1 MCGKLHKVPF
11 EDALDMTGFGKYNL
25 LMGVVCGFMIIAM
38 AFESLSVSYLVPA
51 SACELETTTLHQGF
65 MAAVP
70 VIGILATSHV
80 WGYLAD
86 MRGRRKIL
94 QLSLVLGFVTG
105 ALAAFSPHW
114 IVFCVLKFLSCTSV
128 SGTFALAF
136 TLLGET
142 TPRTKRNMVILMT
155 SSIYL
160 VSTGVMAVL
169 TIPVLPL
176 TFSYYVP
183 YLGIYF
189 NSWRLLNII
198 YSLPCAIAAAVAARV
213 DESPKY
219 LLTMGLAEEALN
231 VIKGIYVV
239 NTGKDL
245 EDFQVKSIILNEG
258 ATSQAQYK
266 SLWASV
272 KAQTLPLV
280 KPPLVRNTILLSIM
294 FALIY
299 FCIHPYVVWLPFI
312 ADGFMKSIEKGE
324 TDLTICQMLRSA
336 HVSQNQT
343 LESLDV
349 IEEVKD
355 CSLNHFAMMIVL
367 INGCVLG
374 IMNLVMSGLI
384 NVAGRKR
391 LLIAVQIITGT
402 AGICI
407 NFSSSWAVT
416 AVIFMAFIANCLNFA
431 VLTTFSVNIF
441 PTYLKAMAVCLTLMV
456 GRTCA
461 FFGINILK
469 QLLISD
475 CELSFY
481 IFGGLTIAG
490 GILGFL
496 LPADEPKHKPREN
509 KAPET

>member
-1 MCGKLHKVPF
+1 
-11 EDALDMTGFGKYNL
+11 
-25 LMGVVCGFMIIAM
+25 
-38 AFESLSVSYLVPA
+38 
-51 SACELETTTLHQGF
+51 

-94 QLSLVLGFVTG
+94 QLSLVLGFITG

-114 IVFCVLKFLSCTSV
+114 IVFCILKFLSCTSV

-142 TPRTKRNMVILMT
+142 TPRTKRNMVILMA

-160 VSTGVMAVL
+160 LSTGVMAIL

-183 YLGIYF
+183 YLGIYL

-198 YSLPCAIAAAVAARV
+198 YSLPCAIAAIVIARV

-219 LLTMGLAEEALN
+219 LLTMGLADEALS
-231 VIKGIYVV
+231 VIKRMYVV

-245 EDFQVKSIILNEG
+245 ETFEVKSIILNED
-258 ATSQAQYK
+258 ATSGSQFL

-280 KPPLVRNTILLSIM
+280 KPPLLRNTILLSIM
-294 FALIY
+294 YALIY
-299 FCIHPYVVWLPFI
+299 FCIHPYIVWLPFI
-312 ADGFMKSIEKGE
+312 ADGFMKSIDKGE
-324 TDLTICQMLRSA
+324 TGLTICQMLRSA
-336 HVSQNQT
+336 HTSQNQ
-343 LESLDV
+343 SLGV
-349 IEEVKD
+349 IEEVQD
-355 CSLNHFAMMIVL
+355 CTLNQFAMMIVL

-374 IMNLVMSGLI
+374 MMNFVMSGLI
-384 NVAGRKR
+384 NLVGRKR

-402 AGICI
+402 AGVCI
-407 NFSSSWAVT
+407 NFSSSWAAT
-416 AVIFMAFIANCLNFA
+416 SAIFMAFIANCLNFA

-469 QLLISD
+469 QMLISD

-481 IFGGLTIAG
+481 MFGGLTIVG

-496 LPADEPKHKPREN
+496 LPGDEQQHKQKQNR
-509 KAPET
+509 APET

>member
-1 MCGKLHKVPF
+1 MSGKLHKVPY

-25 LMGVVCGFMIIAM
+25 LMGIVCGIMIVAM

-51 SACELETTTLHQGF
+51 SACELETTTLQQGL

-70 VIGILATSHV
+70 IIGILATSHI

-94 QLSLVLGFVTG
+94 QLSLVLGFVSG
-105 ALAAFSPHW
+105 ALAGFSPHW

-142 TPRTKRNMVILMT
+142 TPRTKRNMVILME
-155 SSIYL
+155 SSMYL
-160 VSTGVMAVL
+160 ICTGFMAVL
-169 TIPVLPL
+169 TIPVLSL

-198 YSLPCAIAAAVAARV
+198 YSLPCAIAAAVAV
-213 DESPKY
+213 CIDESPKY
-219 LLTMGLAEEALN
+219 LLTKGLEEEALN
-231 VIKGIYVV
+231 VIKSMYVL
-239 NTGKDL
+239 NTGRDL
-245 EDFQVKSIILNEG
+245 EDFQVKSIILNEDV
-258 ATSQAQYK
+258 TSESQYK
-266 SLWASV
+266 SLWASI

-280 KPPLVRNTILLSIM
+280 KPPLARNTFLLSIM

-299 FCIHPYVVWLPFI
+299 FCIHPYIVWLPFI
-312 ADGFMKSIEKGE
+312 ADGFMKSIDKGE

-336 HVSQNQT
+336 VVSQNQT
-343 LESLDV
+343 LDV
-349 IEEVKD
+349 IEAAKD
-355 CSLNHFAMMIVL
+355 CSLNQFAMIIVL

-374 IMNLVMSGLI
+374 MMNLVMSGLI
-384 NVAGRKR
+384 NVIGRKR
-391 LLIAVQIITGT
+391 MLIIVQIITGT

-407 NFSSSWAVT
+407 NFSSTWVVT
-416 AVIFMAFIANCLNFA
+416 AVIFMAFIGNCLNFA

-461 FFGINILK
+461 FFGVNILK

-481 IFGGLTIAG
+481 MFGGLTVAG

-496 LPADEPKHKPREN
+496 LPADDPKEKPGEN

>member
-1 MCGKLHKVPF
+1 
-11 EDALDMTGFGKYNL
+11 
-25 LMGVVCGFMIIAM
+25 M
-38 AFESLSVSYLVPA
+38 AFESLSVNYLVPA

-94 QLSLVLGFVTG
+94 QLSLVLGFATG

-142 TPRTKRNMVILMT
+142 TPRAKRNMVILME

-160 VSTGVMAVL
+160 LCTGVMAVL

-189 NSWRLLNII
+189 NSWRFLNIL
-198 YSLPCAIAAAVAARV
+198 YSLPCAVAAVVITRV

-219 LLTMGLAEEALN
+219 LLTKGLAEEALN
-231 VIKGIYVV
+231 VIKGMYAV

-245 EDFQVKSIILNEG
+245 EDFQVKSIILNED
-258 ATSQAQYK
+258 ATSESQHS

-280 KPPLVRNTILLSIM
+280 KPPLVRNTILLSFM

-299 FCIHPYVVWLPFI
+299 FCIHPYIVWLPFI
-312 ADGFMKSIEKGE
+312 ADGFMKSIVKGE
-324 TDLTICQMLRSA
+324 TDLTICQMLRSTG
-336 HVSQNQT
+336 VSQNQT
-343 LESLDV
+343 LDV

-355 CSLNHFAMMIVL
+355 CTLNHFAMMIVL

-374 IMNLVMSGLI
+374 MMNFVMSGLI
-384 NVAGRKR
+384 NVVGRKR

-407 NFSSSWAVT
+407 NFSRSWAVT

-481 IFGGLTIAG
+481 MFGGLTVAG

-496 LPADEPKHKPREN
+496 LPGDEPKHKPKEN